1 MLCVLSSGTT
11 ASSDADPVVPRL
23 QFLIKDTMAREGV
36 SLTTAG
42 PSFPLKRFLSPAT
55 APLVFVP
62 TAVPSRTADG
72 SAMRDGVA
80 AALHSA
86 LDELIRAGEQAAGGR
101 DFEWIEE
108 PTSGGG
114 GSGVAQPERTFRVTA
129 SRNVWSRKARRAAA
143 LAAAAALEAPKS
155 ESPAATRAPEQVE
168 PAAAPGVTKD
178 PPPPP
183 PPRSL
188 MLELRI
194 EIWTTAARET
204 TSSETRDGPASSS
217 SSSIRLE
224 GWWIRGLDPER
235 SALEG
240 LWGFLTRRIGDAVR
254 EKEVGEEGVEGEGEA
269 GVGAGETEG
278 GGGGLV
284 GSRRKRRK
292 L

>member
-1 MLCVLSSGTT
+1 
-11 ASSDADPVVPRL
+11 
-23 QFLIKDTMAREGV
+23 MAREGV
-36 SLTTAG
+36 SSTPAG

-62 TAVPSRTADG
+62 TAVPSRSADDN
-72 SAMRDGVA
+72 AMRDGVVS
-80 AALHSA
+80 ALRSA
-86 LDELIRAGEQAAGGR
+86 LDELVRAGEQAAEGR
-101 DFEWIEE
+101 DFEWSDE
-108 PTSGGG
+108 PTGGG
-114 GSGVAQPERTFRVTA
+114 GGGEGGGGVAQPERTFWVTA

-155 ESPAATRAPEQVE
+155 ESPAATRAQEQVG

-183 PPRSL
+183 RSP

-194 EIWTTAARET
+194 EIRPAAPRET
-204 TSSETRDGPASSS
+204 KSSVERDGGPASSS

-224 GWWIRGLDPER
+224 GWWIRGLDQER

-254 EKEVGEEGVEGEGEA
+254 EREVGAGGKEGEG
-269 GVGAGETEG
+269 VGGGETEG
-278 GGGGLV
+278 GGGGAV
-284 GSRRKRRK
+284 GSRKKRK